1 MNPVRNCV
9 IGFLSIVLWASNAG
23 YADAQTRT
31 SGFLVDYSELK
42 PSKELRGA
50 LVYDHPAVTLKD
62 FNKFIVEPI
71 AVHFAP
77 GADGVTIDPAKLFEL
92 AQYLRSRA
100 VKALN
105 EKYQVV
111 NNSGPGVL
119 RIRAAITGIER
130 SIPILNIHPGTK
142 LLGIGLGGASMEAE
156 AVDSVTGERILAV
169 VDSQSGDRTSLF
181 AGLSEFS
188 HAKQVMDMW
197 VERFMSR
204 LDSAH
209 VTNQ

>member
-1 MNPVRNCV
+1 MNTVRNFA
-9 IGFLSIVLWASNAG
+9 IGILSAVFLTSTIGHAE
-23 YADAQTRT
+23 AQTRT
-31 SGFLVDYSELK
+31 SGFLADYSELK
-42 PSKELRGA
+42 PSNDIRGA
-50 LVYDHPAVTLKD
+50 LVYEHPTVTLKD
-62 FNKFIVEPI
+62 FSKFIVEPV

-77 GADGVTIDPAKLFEL
+77 SADGVTIDPAKLFEL
-92 AQYLRSRA
+92 AQYLRGQA

-119 RIRAAITGIER
+119 RIRVAITGIEQ
-130 SIPILNIHPGTK
+130 SIPLLNIHPGTK

-169 VDSQSGDRTSLF
+169 VDSQRGNRMSLF

-197 VERFMSR
+197 VERFVSR
-204 LDSAH
+204 LDAAH
-209 VTNQ
+209 EASR

>member
-1 MNPVRNCV
+1 MNTVGKCLIWIV
-9 IGFLSIVLWASNAG
+9 SLALLTGAIGHAE
-23 YADAQTRT
+23 AQTRT
-31 SGFLVDYSELK
+31 SGFLIDYSEFK
-42 PSKELRGA
+42 PSSEIRGA
-50 LVYDHPAVTLKD
+50 LVYEHPAVTLKD
-62 FNKFIVEPI
+62 FNKIIVEPI

-77 GADGVTIDPAKLFEL
+77 SAEGVTIDPAKLNEL
-92 AQYLRSRA
+92 AQYLHSQA

-119 RIRAAITGIER
+119 RIRTAITGIER

-156 AVDSVTGERILAV
+156 AVDSVTGERILAI
-169 VDSQSGDRTSLF
+169 VDSQHGNRMSLF